1 MSEDIY
7 DIVVVGAGIV
17 GITTAYEY
25 NNRFP
30 QKKNINN

>member
-25 NNRFP
+25 YNRFP
-30 QKKNINN
+30 QKKY

>member
-7 DIVVVGAGIV
+7 DLVVVGAGII

-25 NNRFP
+25 QNRFP
-30 QKKNINN
+30 QKKY